1 MKSNFS
7 NSSFCNIIKCN
18 GEFVLCGIK
27 FGIAAFVDMPFPD
40 YIWEWNSL
48 VRTMLS
54 FEKLRELSYY
64 KFQDY
69 QLIYCHRHMQN
80 SISRVFYQIFHQ
92 MTDFIFWRVFLISVC
107 TSNSKLGTYLK
118 LSTLSW
124 CTLAACKDKKFR

>member
-27 FGIAAFVDMPFPD
+27 FGIAAFVDMPLPD
-40 YIWEWNSL
+40 YIWEWNSRL

-69 QLIYCHRHMQN
+69 LDQT
-80 SISRVFYQIFHQ
+80 RV
-92 MTDFIFWRVFLISVC
+92 DL
-107 TSNSKLGTYLK
+107 
-118 LSTLSW
+118 LS
-124 CTLAACKDKKFR
+124 

>member
-92 MTDFIFWRVFLISVC
+92 MTDFFFWKGISDKC
-107 TSNSKLGTYLK
+107 LYLK
-118 LSTLSW
+118 FQTRYVSKIEHTFMMHLGSLQ
-124 CTLAACKDKKFR
+124 R